1 MKIDLNADFGEGI
14 QLNGQ
19 SADEL
24 IIPYITSAN
33 IACGY
38 HAGDE
43 STMRH
48 AIALC
53 IKHNV
58 NIGAHP
64 SYHDK
69 ANFGRLETNDTPEQI
84 YNLTYLQ
91 LTTLQQLCHEHNVV
105 LHHIKP
111 HGALYHRL
119 IRDSAAAEAFLRAVD
134 AVEPNA
140 KIIAFPNSELLR
152 LAGTRGQR
160 EAFIDR
166 TYTADG
172 QLTARTEV
180 GAVISNPASAAE
192 QALTFVRQQRA
203 DTFCIHGD
211 SPKAIEI
218 AKVTYDLLRQEGAL

>member
-33 IACGY
+33 IACGF

-48 AIALC
+48 AIARC

-64 SYHDK
+64 SYDDR
-69 ANFGRLETNDTPEQI
+69 ANFGRIETNATPEQI
-84 YNLTYLQ
+84 YTLTTIQ
-91 LTTLQQLCHEHNVV
+91 LTTLQRLCHEQNVE

-119 IRDSAAAEAFLRAVD
+119 IHDTAAAEAFLRAVD
-134 AVEPNA
+134 DVQPNT
-140 KIIAFPNSELLR
+140 KITAFPNSELLR
-152 LAGTRGQR
+152 LAGARGQR

-172 QLTARTEV
+172 QLTPRTEA
-180 GAVISNPASAAE
+180 GAVISDPDRAA
-192 QALTFVRQQRA
+192 QQGLTFVQQQRA
-203 DTFCIHGD
+203 DTLCIHGD

-218 AKVTYDLLRQEGAL
+218 ASVTYALLLREGAL

>member
-24 IIPYITSAN
+24 IILYITSAN

-43 STMRH
+43 STMRK

-64 SYHDK
+64 SYNDK
-69 ANFGRLETNDTPEQI
+69 VNFGRIESNDTPEQI

-91 LTTLQQLCHEHNVV
+91 LTTLQQLCHEQNVE

-119 IRDSAAAEAFLRAVD
+119 IHDSAAAEAFLRAVD
-134 AVEPNA
+134 AVQPNA
-140 KIIAFPNSELLR
+140 KITAFPNSELLR
-152 LAGTRGQR
+152 LAGKRGQR

-172 QLTARTEV
+172 QLTPRTVE
-180 GAVISNPASAAE
+180 GAVIAEPEKAAQ
-192 QALTFVRQQRA
+192 QALTFVQQQRA
-203 DTFCIHGD
+203 DTLCIHGD

-218 AKVTYDLLRQEGAL
+218 AKVNYVLLKREGVL